1 MYLDYLASTPLH
13 PEALQ
18 AMTTAFR
25 DVYANP
31 SSDHTCGKHS
41 QDLLKD
47 CQRTIADK
55 IGAEASEII
64 FTSGAT
70 ESNNLAIKGLAEL
83 NSHRGKHLITSQI
96 EHSCVLS
103 IFSFLEKQG
112 FEVTYLE
119 PNHMGIHT
127 AQQIEQ
133 AIKEDTIL
141 VSIMHVNNELGT
153 INPIRDIG
161 ALCFRKGVTFHSD
174 AAQSI
179 AKLDI
184 DVVDDYIDALSA
196 SAHKFG
202 GPKGIGFL
210 YLREARLL
218 SIEPVIHGSGQQIGL
233 RGGTIPT
240 PLIVGMAAAI
250 ESFKFEQTY
259 LESLRHEFLATLDR
273 QNIKYKI
280 NGANTLSNV
289 INLTFECDEDYAKY
303 TSQKGICVSQ
313 GSACNSQHVEPSHVL
328 TAMNVSAKDSF
339 NSVRI
344 SFYNDT
350 LISSLDYLNSNIQI
364 E

>member
-1 MYLDYLASTPLH
+1 MYLDYLASTPLC

-18 AMTTAFR
+18 AMTTAWQEL
-25 DVYANP
+25 YANP
-31 SSDHTCGKHS
+31 SSNHACGKHS
-41 QDLLKD
+41 QELLQN

-70 ESNNLAIKGLAEL
+70 EGNNLAIKGLAEL
-83 NSHRGKHLITSQI
+83 NSTRGKHLITSQI
-96 EHSCVLS
+96 EHSCVLN

-112 FEVTYLE
+112 FEVTYLK
-119 PNHMGIHT
+119 PSQMGIHT
-127 AQQIEQ
+127 AQQIKE
-133 AIKEDTIL
+133 AIREDTIL

-161 ALCFRKGVTFHSD
+161 ELCFSKDIVFHTD
-174 AAQSI
+174 AAQSV

-210 YLREARLL
+210 YLREARNLN
-218 SIEPVIHGSGQQIGL
+218 IEPVIHGSGQQIGI

-240 PLIVGMAAAI
+240 PLIVGMSVAF
-250 ESFKFEQTY
+250 EYFKFGSDY
-259 LESLRHEFLATLDR
+259 LESLRNEFIATLD
-273 QNIKYKI
+273 NLKVKYKI
-280 NGANTLSNV
+280 NGTDTLSNV
-289 INLTFECDEDYAKY
+289 INLTFECDVDYVKY
-303 TSQKGICVSQ
+303 TSQAGICVSQ

-328 TAMNVSAKDSF
+328 TAMNISAEEAF
-339 NSVRI
+339 NTVRI
-344 SFYNDT
+344 SFYD
-350 LISSLDYLNSNIQI
+350 NSILASAAIFN
-364 E
+364 